1 MRLLALLFII
11 STALATALPPL
22 PGVSSMPDGTEVVI
36 VSGDA
41 QSKLA
46 KGVVKLRI
54 LTLSALRD
62 KLTPLDKVEV
72 WVSVPLKNT
81 SDLKSFPGL
90 VNKDGTDI
98 NLELNSGNVSI
109 NAKVSFSQTL
119 KEAYGVKLEWK
130 K

>member
-11 STALATALPPL
+11 STALAAALPPL

-72 WVSVPLKNT
+72 WISVPLKNT

-98 NLELNSGNVSI
+98 NLELTNS
-109 NAKVSFSQTL
+109 KVSFSQTL
-119 KEAYGVKLEWK
+119 KEAYNVKLEWK

>member
-11 STALATALPPL
+11 STALASALPPL

-72 WVSVPLKNT
+72 WISAPVKNT
-81 SDLKSFPGL
+81 PDLKSFPGS
-90 VNKDGTDI
+90 VSKDGTDI
-98 NLELNSGNVSI
+98 NLELSNS
-109 NAKVSFSQTL
+109 KVSFTQTL

>member
-1 MRLLALLFII
+1 
-11 STALATALPPL
+11 
-22 PGVSSMPDGTEVVI
+22 MPDGTEVVI

-46 KGVVKLRI
+46 KGAVKWRV
-54 LTLSALRD
+54 LTLSALND
-62 KLTPLDKVEV
+62 KLNPLDKVAV
-72 WVSVPLKNT
+72 WISVPMKNT
-81 SDLKSFPGL
+81 SDLKSFPGT
-90 VNKDGTDI
+90 VSKDGTDI
-98 NLELNSGNVSI
+98 NLELSSNNVST

>member
-1 MRLLALLFII
+1 MRLLSLLLII
-11 STALATALPPL
+11 STALAAALPPL
-22 PGVSSMPDGTEVVI
+22 PGVSSMPDGTEVVV

-72 WVSVPLKNT
+72 WISKDT
-81 SDLKSFPGL
+81 SDLKSFPGT
-90 VNKDGTDI
+90 VSKDGADI
-98 NLELNSGNVSI
+98 NLELSNTAS
-109 NAKVSFSQTL
+109 ATTTKVSFNQTL

>member
-11 STALATALPPL
+11 STALASALPPL

-46 KGVVKLRI
+46 KGAVKLRI
-54 LTLSALRD
+54 LTLSALNA
-62 KLTPLDKVEV
+62 KLNPLDKVAV
-72 WVSVPLKNT
+72 WISVPLKNT

-98 NLELNSGNVSI
+98 TLELTNS
-109 NAKVSFSQTL
+109 KVSFNQTL

>member
-11 STALATALPPL
+11 STALASALPPL

-46 KGVVKLRI
+46 KGAVKLRI
-54 LTLSALRD
+54 LTLSALNA
-62 KLTPLDKVEV
+62 KLNPLDKVAV
-72 WVSVPLKNT
+72 WISVPLKNT

-98 NLELNSGNVSI
+98 TLELSNS
-109 NAKVSFSQTL
+109 KVSFNQTL

>member
-11 STALATALPPL
+11 STALASALPPL
-22 PGVSSMPDGTEVVI
+22 PGVNSVPDGTEVVI

-46 KGVVKLRI
+46 KGAVKLRV

-72 WVSVPLKNT
+72 WISVPLKNT
-81 SDLKSFPGL
+81 SDLKSFPGT
-90 VNKDGTDI
+90 VSKDGTDI
-98 NLELNSGNVSI
+98 NLELVNS
-109 NAKVSFSQTL
+109 KVSFNQIL

>member
-1 MRLLALLFII
+1 MRLLALLLII
-11 STALATALPPL
+11 STALAAALPPL
-22 PGVSSMPDGTEVVI
+22 PGVNSVPDGTEVVV
-36 VSGDA
+36 VSSDA

-46 KGVVKLRI
+46 KGAVKLRV
-54 LTLSALRD
+54 LTLSALHD

-81 SDLKSFPGL
+81 SDLKSFPGT
-90 VNKDGTDI
+90 VSKDGLDV
-98 NLELNSGNVSI
+98 NLEIGST
-109 NAKVSFSQTL
+109 KVSFSQTL